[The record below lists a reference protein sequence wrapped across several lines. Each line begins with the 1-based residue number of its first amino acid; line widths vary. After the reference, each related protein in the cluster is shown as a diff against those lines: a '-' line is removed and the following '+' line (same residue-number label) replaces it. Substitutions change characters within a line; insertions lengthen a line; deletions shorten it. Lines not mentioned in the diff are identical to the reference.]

1 MGILINIIAFLIAI
15 FVLILV
21 HEFGHFWVARKLGIK
36 VERFSIGF
44 GKPLLCWQGKNDIK
58 YVIAPILLGGYVKLN
73 EESYQ
78 QKSVWRRM
86 AVMLAGV
93 TANVLLA
100 ILLFWLVFIIGV
112 KAPKPIIGKVIP
124 ESIAYQAGL
133 KSGDEIKN
141 VDGRDVFDWQGVT
154 IAVISRMGDRN
165 QLIINGHYLNLDH
178 WVVNKLNPDP
188 IQSLGIE
195 PHYPSIPAVINKVM
209 PDGPARQIGLQPQDR
224 ILAINDQ
231 QIKNW
236 YDFIKYIHKHPD
248 QKVKLTIDR
257 FGEHVHLSGIIG
269 SKLDPG
275 LKKIGYLGVASLPI
289 KWPKNMFNEQHYSP
303 WQAFYPALQ
312 RTWLLLNF
320 NFIILA
326 KMTTGK
332 ISLHVLGGP
341 ITIFSAAEVAF
352 KQGMII
358 YTEFLALLSVMLAFV
373 NILPIPALDGGN
385 FVFLLLEAVIRRPV
399 PVKIQSF
406 AIRLGMI
413 ILAILIFIAL
423 GNDLLRI
430 FTN

>member
-15 FVLILV
+15 FVLVLA
-21 HEFGHFWVARKLGIK
+21 HEFGHFWVARKLGTK

-44 GKPLLCWQGKNDIK
+44 GKPLLRWQGKSNIE

-86 AVMLAGV
+86 AIMLAGV
-93 TANVLLA
+93 TANIMLA
-100 ILLFWLVFIIGV
+100 ILLFWLVFTIGIKV
-112 KAPKPIIGKVIP
+112 PKPIIGKVIP
-124 ESIAYQAGL
+124 KSIAYQAGL
-133 KSGDEIKN
+133 KSGNEIKN

-154 IAVISRMGDRN
+154 IAIISRMGDRN
-165 QLIINGHYLNLDH
+165 QLIINGHYLNLDK
-178 WVVNKLNPDP
+178 WEVNNLNPDP

-195 PHYPSIPAVINKVM
+195 PYYPAIPAVINKVM
-209 PDGPARQIGLQPQDR
+209 LDGPAKQIGLQPQDR
-224 ILAINDQ
+224 ILSINNQKIID
-231 QIKNW
+231 W

-248 QKVKLTIDR
+248 QKVTLTIDR
-257 FGEHVHLSGIIG
+257 FGEYIVLTGVIG
-269 SKLDPG
+269 SKSGPG
-275 LKKIGYLGVASLPI
+275 LKKIGYLGVASLPV
-289 KWPKNMFNEQHYSP
+289 KWPQDMFNEQHYPP

-320 NFIILA
+320 NFIVLA
-326 KMTTGK
+326 KMLTGK

-352 KQGMII
+352 KQGIVI

-385 FVFLLLEAVIRRPV
+385 FVFLLLEAIIRRPV
-399 PVKIQSF
+399 PIKIQTF
-406 AIRLGMI
+406 ALRLGMI
-413 ILAILIFIAL
+413 ILAILIFIAI
-423 GNDLLRI
+423 GNDLLRMI
-430 FTN
+430 FT